1 MASENILMN
10 PSTELTSQCS
20 MAPMKHIKRPQKYTS
35 QKTNHPAGI
44 DRTQLIMLYHQQVS
58 DYSAQLA
65 ACLAATP
72 LTSEQTQQVERLAHQ
87 LRGES
92 LSMGADQLA
101 ELAKQLEKLAE
112 TQHATSKQFDD
123 AFCALRLAAAHT
135 YAALERWCRDHLSG

>member
-1 MASENILMN
+1 MLGPERRDLQRYAGMPVELPCCVIGRAIESRGRLSE
-10 PSTELTSQCS
+10 P
-20 MAPMKHIKRPQKYTS
+20 
-35 QKTNHPAGI
+35 
-44 DRTQLIMLYHQQVS
+44 
-58 DYSAQLA
+58 
-65 ACLAATP
+65 
-72 LTSEQTQQVERLAHQ
+72 QQVERLAHQ

-112 TQHATSKQFDD
+112 TQHATSKQLDD